1 MKVCRMLVAVMTSVF
16 LFSCGQEQKKK
27 AEETILPFFNRPDW
41 TPEWI
46 DKSDPAYDSIHSIP
60 AFSFTDQRGER
71 VTEKDITGKIS
82 VSAFFFIKCRNI
94 CPKLISNMHR
104 LQESFSNDSSVVFLS
119 YSVDPASDSVPVLRQ
134 YAMDNGIDGNRWHL
148 LTGDIDKIY
157 WLAKKE
163 YFAGDSVGY
172 YQAGREFLHTE
183 HFILTDEHRRIRGV
197 YNGTLLTEI
206 DRIRED
212 IAILRK

>member
-1 MKVCRMLVAVMTSVF
+1 
-16 LFSCGQEQKKK
+16 
-27 AEETILPFFNRPDW
+27 
-41 TPEWI
+41 
-46 DKSDPAYDSIHSIP
+46 
-60 AFSFTDQRGER
+60 
-71 VTEKDITGKIS
+71 
-82 VSAFFFIKCRNI
+82 
-94 CPKLISNMHR
+94 MHR

-148 LTGDIDKIY
+148 LTGDIDEIY
-157 WLAKKE
+157 RLAKKE